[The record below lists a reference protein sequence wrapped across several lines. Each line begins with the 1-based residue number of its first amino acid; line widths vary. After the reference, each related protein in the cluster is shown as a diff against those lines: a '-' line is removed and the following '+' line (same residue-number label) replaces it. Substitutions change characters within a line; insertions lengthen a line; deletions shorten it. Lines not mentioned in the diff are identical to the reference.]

1 MYIKGRGYISAA
13 TPTLSNHV
21 KLDKWNGAKPIQ
33 KNRRIFSCFHYIQI
47 MSSWMCVFSFL
58 WWSLWFMLIIK
69 WLSGRVSRSQTISL
83 LAFVASLVSLCALL
97 FFVIRWNVK
106 MFHVFW
112 WMSRIRIHTPA
123 NKNCMFHVM
132 CSHPFC
138 STTICADFACE
149 YGFFGIRFE

>member
-1 MYIKGRGYISAA
+1 MPTIKPRNGTDILRKIVSPSDVYKRERISAA

-21 KLDKWNGAKPIQ
+21 KLDKWNCAKPIQ

-97 FFVIRWNVK
+97 FFCHSMERKNV
-106 MFHVFW
+106 
-112 WMSRIRIHTPA
+112 SRFLVNVQDQDTYTS
-123 NKNCMFHVM
+123 K
-132 CSHPFC
+132 
-138 STTICADFACE
+138 
-149 YGFFGIRFE
+149 